1 MRKRL
6 ILGQAFLLFFILI
19 FFFFLWFQV
28 KGNPLLYLKAGRAI
42 QDYYEEYYQDL
53 DLKKGEITYHQD
65 DQRYTNTYTNQE
77 EPLLNFT
84 ITYHKGKI
92 TSNYE
97 ENYENGKELLED
109 RSNIIKE
116 KIEKACQDTIYQ
128 VESISFEPFQLYSK
142 QEQEEILQKKDLSSS
157 SLYQLTLITSS
168 PDFSF
173 EDSFPTLTNSFNK
186 ENIKP
191 KTIELILKNQEE
203 ERTILLEKGDDETW
217 QIVSSAK
224 S

>member
-1 MRKRL
+1 MRKKL

-53 DLKKGEITYHQD
+53 DLKKGEVTYHQD
-65 DQRYTNTYTNQE
+65 DQSYTITYTNQE

-109 RSNIIKE
+109 RSPSFALTCIK
-116 KIEKACQDTIYQ
+116 KLHFFQCLQDFTPAMVLY
-128 VESISFEPFQLYSK
+128 FEYV
-142 QEQEEILQKKDLSSS
+142 
-157 SLYQLTLITSS
+157 T
-168 PDFSF
+168 
-173 EDSFPTLTNSFNK
+173 
-186 ENIKP
+186 
-191 KTIELILKNQEE
+191 
-203 ERTILLEKGDDETW
+203 
-217 QIVSSAK
+217 
-224 S
+224 